1 MVVTCLSD
9 GVQVEIHIT
18 EKGFNGVLYVKG
30 HSKNEECRRVVT
42 MALDSSPRTE
52 IFKVNF
58 GNCGLIHVNVS
69 LLIINVPILYYVDLF
84 IRLKQKKILSKFF
97 PD

>member
-30 HSKNEECRRVVT
+30 HSKNEQCRRVVS
-42 MALDSSPRTE
+42 MAQDSSPRTE

-58 GNCGLIHVNVS
+58 GNCGLIHINVS
-69 LLIINVPILYYVDLF
+69 FVDFFFLILVVY
-84 IRLKQKKILSKFF
+84 
-97 PD
+97 